1 MLALESGDVD
11 LIFQVLP
18 QEAAG
23 LAKNPNIVVYTPP
36 SARVIW
42 IYLNT
47 QREPFKDKRV
57 RQALYYAIDREA
69 IVKSLFAGTARRLH
83 SPGPAGSY
91 GYSEA
96 YDHYGYD
103 PEEAQRRPPG
113 AGQPDPT
120 LPIHPTPGRY
130 LPSA

>member
-18 QEAAG
+18 QEAARLG
-23 LAKNPNIVVYTPP
+23 KNPNLVVYTPP

-83 SPGPAGSY
+83 SPGPAGRH
-91 GYSEA
+91 GYSGA

-103 PEEAQRRPPG
+103 PAKAERLLPAAGPPH
-113 AGQPDPT
+113 
-120 LPIHPTPGRY
+120 LHFPI
-130 LPSA
+130 